1 MKRNR
6 KHKTLIF
13 NVLLIFCT
21 QKAFANENKQE
32 HSAHEKVHIAE
43 NNQAF
48 NIGEMIMHH
57 ISDAHQ
63 IHFLTLNEHTEK
75 ERHLSI
81 NLPIFLWDNGLRIF
95 SSSKFYEHPHHQEH
109 LKSHGYKH
117 GEYIMVDEKIYKTN
131 PNGNLTLREDGTIDA
146 SNLVPTDLSITK
158 SGLGFIISC
167 LLVLL
172 LFSRVANKGKE
183 NKGKAPSG
191 IQSIMEPMILL
202 VKDQIVVPSMGVD
215 RARRFLPFLL
225 SVFFIIWIANLLGL
239 VPFLGGFN
247 IMGTMGVTMVLAT
260 LVFII
265 TTIRGN
271 KHYWMHILWPSG
283 VPSFVKFILVPIEIL
298 GIFIKPVV
306 LMIRLTANITAGHI
320 IILAFTG
327 LVIMMGQNSN
337 LAGFGTGIGATL
349 FMVFMFAIEL
359 LVAFLQA
366 YVFTLLAALYFA
378 DATQEGHH

>member
-1 MKRNR
+1 MHR
-6 KHKTLIF
+6 TLIF
-13 NVLLIFCT
+13 SVLLLFCM
-21 QKAFANENKQE
+21 QKVFAKKNEQE
-32 HSAHEKVHIAE
+32 HSVDGRVHISE

-75 ERHLSI
+75 ERHIAI

-95 SSSKFYEHPHHQEH
+95 SSGKFYEHPYHQEH
-109 LKSHGYKH
+109 LKSHGYKYD
-117 GEYIMVDEKIYKTN
+117 EYIMVDEKIYKTN
-131 PNGNLTLREDGTIDA
+131 PNGNLTLRKDGTIDA

-158 SGLGFIISC
+158 SSLGFIISC

-172 LFSRVANKGKE
+172 LFSRVANKGLE

-215 RARRFLPFLL
+215 RAKRFLPFLL